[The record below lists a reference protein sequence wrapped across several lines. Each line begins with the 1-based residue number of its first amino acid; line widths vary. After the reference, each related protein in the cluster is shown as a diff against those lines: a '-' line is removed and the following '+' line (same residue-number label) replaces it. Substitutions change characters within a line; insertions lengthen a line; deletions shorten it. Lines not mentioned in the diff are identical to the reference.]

1 MRKIIIIAYCLI
13 LFVTQLV
20 AQTQTDITPKQLR
33 ETLYQLDDDIAHKLD
48 YRAQRQQFTDSL
60 HSIVAR
66 SHGRQLVDLYL
77 ELEEQYSR
85 FQSDSAL
92 YFLNLITQHPTYD
105 SDLHLQ
111 HTVTIRYA
119 DVYAVVGLYNA
130 AMEMLKIIEPAQ
142 LDEATKLAY
151 FHTSRTVYGWMA
163 DYISVKE
170 LSDTYKELTQQY
182 RDSILRYELPGIGRD
197 IVMADMFIERN
208 QADSALHLLL
218 DDYEKSQGTERAYV
232 SYNLAVAH
240 QQKQQ
245 RTAFLYYLA
254 QTAVTDLRRGVTE
267 YVALPMLAAELYKD
281 GDIERAYKYMLCSME
296 DANFC
301 KARLRALEAGSIFPI
316 IDKAYKQKESMQR
329 TRERMT
335 MAILALFA
343 LTVMGAFIHLR
354 KLAKKLAHSRRQIAN
369 SNTLLVNSNQQLE
382 NANRQLTA
390 TDRLKD
396 EYIAFYLGQ
405 CRSYIDSFDQF
416 RRSLLKLAK
425 YKQTDE
431 LMKQLIKS
439 DAFVEDEQQRFLMQF
454 DKAFLDIHPKFVEHF
469 NAMLREDAVI
479 QLRQGELL
487 NTELRIFALIRLG
500 VADTSEIAHFLN
512 CSTTTVYNYRSRIR
526 NNSVLDKSEF
536 ERRLMTL

>member
-1 MRKIIIIAYCLI
+1 
-13 LFVTQLV
+13 
-20 AQTQTDITPKQLR
+20 
-33 ETLYQLDDDIAHKLD
+33 
-48 YRAQRQQFTDSL
+48 
-60 HSIVAR
+60 
-66 SHGRQLVDLYL
+66 
-77 ELEEQYSR
+77 
-85 FQSDSAL
+85 
-92 YFLNLITQHPTYD
+92 
-105 SDLHLQ
+105 
-111 HTVTIRYA
+111 
-119 DVYAVVGLYNA
+119 
-130 AMEMLKIIEPAQ
+130 
-142 LDEATKLAY
+142 
-151 FHTSRTVYGWMA
+151 
-163 DYISVKE
+163 
-170 LSDTYKELTQQY
+170 
-182 RDSILRYELPGIGRD
+182 
-197 IVMADMFIERN
+197 
-208 QADSALHLLL
+208 
-218 DDYEKSQGTERAYV
+218 
-232 SYNLAVAH
+232 
-240 QQKQQ
+240 
-245 RTAFLYYLA
+245 
-254 QTAVTDLRRGVTE
+254 
-267 YVALPMLAAELYKD
+267 
-281 GDIERAYKYMLCSME
+281 ME

-316 IDKAYKQKESMQR
+316 IDKAYKQKENMQR

-335 MAILALFA
+335 MGILALFA

-369 SNTLLVNSNQQLE
+369 SNTLLANSNQQLE